1 MLCPFLG
8 TGIPR
13 ADKGATPSIV
23 VDACRF
29 PAHLSS
35 VFMSGSTPSGAG
47 GGVGDPHEIL
57 HIELAGK
64 FELEDELGRG
74 GMGTVYLARDLV
86 RDRRVAIK
94 VIHPELVAGTGLKR
108 FQREIEITARLEHPH
123 IVPLLDSG
131 MAGEL
136 AFLIAPYVEGESLRQ
151 LIRRRGKL
159 EVDEAV
165 GLTLQVAKALEYAH
179 GEGVVHR
186 DIKPENIII
195 SEGRAIVTD
204 FGIARSMSDA
214 DQTTLT
220 AVGVVMGSLYY
231 ISPEQLVGSRE
242 VDARADI
249 YSLGCVLYEMLTGR
263 PPFLGERE
271 AIIKQHMFE
280 KPEALANPVP
290 LPLRETV
297 IKSLQ
302 KRPSERQENASE
314 LVAALST
321 APSEAAARRR
331 DLVLR
336 LGAVAATLALIGVLA
351 VWGSCAG

>member
-1 MLCPFLG
+1 
-8 TGIPR
+8 
-13 ADKGATPSIV
+13 
-23 VDACRF
+23 
-29 PAHLSS
+29 
-35 VFMSGSTPSGAG
+35 MSDSTPSGES

-57 HIELAGK
+57 HNELSGE

-74 GMGTVYLARDLV
+74 GMGTVFLARDLA

-108 FQREIEITARLEHPH
+108 FQREIQITSRLEHPH

-131 MAGEL
+131 MAGGL
-136 AFLIAPYVEGESLRQ
+136 AYFIAPFVEGESLRQ
-151 LIRRRGKL
+151 LIRRRGRL

-165 GLTLQVAKALEYAH
+165 RLAGQVAEALEYAH

-195 SEGRAIVTD
+195 SQGQAIVTD

-231 ISPEQLVGSRE
+231 ISPEQLVGSRD

-249 YSLGCVLYEMLTGR
+249 YSLGCVLYEMFTGR

-280 KPEALANPVP
+280 RPEP
-290 LPLRETV
+290 LPGSVPATLRETV
-297 IKSLQ
+297 MKSLQ
-302 KRPSERQENASE
+302 KRPGERQESAAE
-314 LVAALST
+314 FAAALAA
-321 APSEAAARRR
+321 APSEARVRRR
-331 DLVLR
+331 DLILR
-336 LGAVAATLALIGVLA
+336 LAAVAATLALIGLLA

>member
-1 MLCPFLG
+1 MSEQPLLAGAASLMRVVSRRIFLV
-8 TGIPR
+8 
-13 ADKGATPSIV
+13 AMNDSAS
-23 VDACRF
+23 A
-29 PAHLSS
+29 
-35 VFMSGSTPSGAG
+35 AG
-47 GGVGDPHEIL
+47 GSGDPHEIL
-57 HIELAGK
+57 HNALAGE

-74 GMGTVYLARDLV
+74 GMGTVYLARDLA

-94 VIHPELVAGTGLKR
+94 VIHPELVKGTGLKR
-108 FQREIEITARLEHPH
+108 FQREIEITSRLRHPN

-136 AFLIAPYVEGESLRQ
+136 AYFVAPFVEGESLRQ

-165 GLTLQVAKALEYAH
+165 RIAGHVAQALEYAH

-204 FGIARSMSDA
+204 FGIARSMDA

-231 ISPEQLVGSRE
+231 ISPEQLVGSRD
-242 VDARADI
+242 VDARADL
-249 YSLGCVLYEMLTGR
+249 YSLGCVLYEMITGR

-280 KPEALANPVP
+280 KPQPLAGSVP
-290 LPLRETV
+290 APLRETV
-297 IKSLQ
+297 MNSLQ
-302 KRPSERQENASE
+302 KRPGERQKSAAE
-314 LVAALST
+314 LLSALSS
-321 APSEAAARRR
+321 APSEARARRH
-331 DLVLR
+331 DLTLR
-336 LGAVAATLALIGVLA
+336 LLAVAAALALIAALA
-351 VWGSCAG
+351 IWGTCTG